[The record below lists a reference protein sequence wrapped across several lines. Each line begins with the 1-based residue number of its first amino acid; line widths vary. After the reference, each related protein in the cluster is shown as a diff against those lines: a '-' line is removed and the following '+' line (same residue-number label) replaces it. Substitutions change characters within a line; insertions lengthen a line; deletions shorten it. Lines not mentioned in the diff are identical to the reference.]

1 MSSLATRPCCERV
14 EKKEGTSHADLS
26 KIRAFHA
33 DAVPPG
39 SRVLLLSNDQP
50 KPVPDGT
57 MGTLTEV
64 DSAGR
69 FLVNWDNGKRTALNM
84 EDDHFRIFQS
94 DPMELKL
101 YFPLHGELYT
111 RNEWGD
117 LADDP
122 EELAG
127 SELAPYLGDIREALQ
142 ENQLP
147 EEQERGLMHW
157 YRESDSLSWK
167 VKSAFFDVE
176 NTMGSFGA
184 WRIASWWIISPRRN
198 WTFSKNTW
206 KARPQMAGARAS
218 NSGRFPWAGAC
229 SMSTCGT
236 GRTGRCPRQNRSRKK
251 EGWTLDKVFKVEIT
265 NGEPD
270 GYLYATQLDLPASE
284 DEYAQAKHQAKVTNF
299 VRMEAEVLQVY
310 QGRSPLRWWTA
321 LPFPNSTPWLL
332 SSHSWTTPRLSP
344 WRGC

>member
-1 MSSLATRPCCERV
+1 MLTFQKYVHFMR
-14 EKKEGTSHADLS
+14 TQ
-26 KIRAFHA
+26 F
-33 DAVPPG
+33 PPG

-50 KPVPDGT
+50 KPVPDGA

-69 FLVNWDNGKRTALNM
+69 FLVNWDNGKRTALNL

-176 NTMGSFGA
+176 EHDGQLWGVA
-184 WRIASWWIISPRRN
+184 HCQLVDHISPEELDVLKEYLESQAADGWGEGFEQREI
-198 WTFSKNTW
+198 
-206 KARPQMAGARAS
+206 PV
-218 NSGRFPWAGAC
+218 GRGLLYVHLWDGQDWE
-229 SMSTCGT
+229 MSQTE
-236 GRTGRCPRQNRSRKK
+236 PEQK
-251 EGWTLDKVFKVEIT
+251 EGGMDFGQSL
-265 NGEPD
+265 
-270 GYLYATQLDLPASE
+270 
-284 DEYAQAKHQAKVTNF
+284 
-299 VRMEAEVLQVY
+299 
-310 QGRSPLRWWTA
+310 
-321 LPFPNSTPWLL
+321 
-332 SSHSWTTPRLSP
+332 
-344 WRGC
+344 

>member
-1 MSSLATRPCCERV
+1 MLTFQKYVHFMR
-14 EKKEGTSHADLS
+14 TQ
-26 KIRAFHA
+26 F
-33 DAVPPG
+33 PPG

-101 YFPLHGELYT
+101 HFPLHGDLYT

-122 EELAG
+122 VELTG
-127 SELAPYLGDIREALQ
+127 GDLSPYLGDIRQALQ

-147 EEQERGLMHW
+147 EAQERGLMHW
-157 YRESDSLSWK
+157 YRESDALTWK

-176 NTMGSFGA
+176 IQDGQLWGVADCQLLESLEGDELNRLTTYLAGQASDGWGEGFEQQEIPVGKGLLYVHLWDGQDWEMAATEPEQREKGEMRFGQ
-184 WRIASWWIISPRRN
+184 S
-198 WTFSKNTW
+198 
-206 KARPQMAGARAS
+206 
-218 NSGRFPWAGAC
+218 
-229 SMSTCGT
+229 
-236 GRTGRCPRQNRSRKK
+236 
-251 EGWTLDKVFKVEIT
+251 L
-265 NGEPD
+265 
-270 GYLYATQLDLPASE
+270 
-284 DEYAQAKHQAKVTNF
+284 
-299 VRMEAEVLQVY
+299 
-310 QGRSPLRWWTA
+310 
-321 LPFPNSTPWLL
+321 
-332 SSHSWTTPRLSP
+332 
-344 WRGC
+344 

>member
-1 MSSLATRPCCERV
+1 
-14 EKKEGTSHADLS
+14 
-26 KIRAFHA
+26 
-33 DAVPPG
+33 
-39 SRVLLLSNDQP
+39 
-50 KPVPDGT
+50 

-69 FLVNWDNGKRTALNM
+69 FLVNWDNGKRTALNL
-84 EDDHFRIFQS
+84 EDDHYFRIFQS

-157 YRESDSLSWK
+157 YRESDALTWK

-176 NTMGSFGA
+176 LHDGQLWGVA
-184 WRIASWWIISPRRN
+184 DCQLLESPRGGR
-198 WTFSKNTW
+198 TW
-206 KARPQMAGARAS
+206 PPHHLPGGTSCRRLGRGLRAAGDS
-218 NSGRFPWAGAC
+218 PWAGGLLYVHLWDGQDWEMTTTEPGAGGVATDGDVPMTRKENPLEELEK
-229 SMSTCGT
+229 SLRPMESLYKA
-236 GRTGRCPRQNRSRKK
+236 GRQRPFLSGRCQPQPGAEPHPLLQTANRGNPDPCTRIVKCPSGSCLPR
-251 EGWTLDKVFKVEIT
+251 
-265 NGEPD
+265 
-270 GYLYATQLDLPASE
+270 
-284 DEYAQAKHQAKVTNF
+284 
-299 VRMEAEVLQVY
+299 
-310 QGRSPLRWWTA
+310 
-321 LPFPNSTPWLL
+321 
-332 SSHSWTTPRLSP
+332 
-344 WRGC
+344 